1 MAMLVLV
8 HGAWHQGSAWD
19 ATRPFL
25 TERGHHVISPTLSH
39 EPGTRLRDH
48 VGELVAVI
56 EAAAEPVTLVAHSY
70 AGLPALQAAALTS
83 GNIARVVAIDA
94 WLARPGQSLLDIAPE
109 WFADWCRRAAIGD
122 GLTAMLPIPP
132 MWTVG
137 IDEDSPEALWLGPRL
152 VAQPMAT
159 FTDPVVTAFDGSWV
173 DRHAIV
179 CSPSLMPFRDLA
191 RSAGY
196 TIHTIESGHDVMVS
210 APRPLADLLDRLVR
224 AVN

>member
-1 MAMLVLV
+1 
-8 HGAWHQGSAWD
+8 
-19 ATRPFL
+19 
-25 TERGHHVISPTLSH
+25 
-39 EPGTRLRDH
+39 
-48 VGELVAVI
+48 
-56 EAAAEPVTLVAHSY
+56 
-70 AGLPALQAAALTS
+70 
-83 GNIARVVAIDA
+83 
-94 WLARPGQSLLDIAPE
+94 
-109 WFADWCRRAAIGD
+109 
-122 GLTAMLPIPP
+122 